1 MVERIETVV
10 IGGGQAGLSIS
21 YFLTQQGRAH
31 VILEQG
37 THVAPAWRDARWDSF
52 TLVIPNW
59 SVRLA
64 GFPYSGNNP
73 DGFMTRSE
81 IVNHLVRGKLRGAA
95 VLWSARHCSRSR
107 AGWQWFSGL
116 DGEWRRLRRGKRC
129 RCDGLVPVPQ
139 AHPALCST
147 ATAHFPVALQPI
159 S

>member
-1 MVERIETVV
+1 MVQRVETVI

-37 THVAPAWRDARWDSF
+37 TQVARAWRDARWDSF

-64 GFPYSGNNP
+64 GFPY
-73 DGFMTRSE
+73 
-81 IVNHLVRGKLRGAA
+81 AA
-95 VLWSARHCSRSR
+95 TIR
-107 AGWQWFSGL
+107 
-116 DGEWRRLRRGKRC
+116 
-129 RCDGLVPVPQ
+129 
-139 AHPALCST
+139 T
-147 ATAHFPVALQPI
+147 A